1 MNLTLSDSY
10 LKYLN
15 EINDLYI
22 EAFPKAERK
31 PMDQI
36 IKVCQNGYGRII
48 PILMDD
54 EFVGMFITLD
64 SDGDNTLLI
73 DYFAIKSDYRGLS
86 LGSKAIE
93 LLNEMENKTIIIE
106 IEPCVNEASNLL
118 QRQKRKKFYENLG
131 FRQTDIN
138 ISWFGVDLELMSLNK
153 TINFNHYMDLLTS
166 IFPKAYIEENIKLT

>member
-93 LLNEMENKTIIIE
+93 LLNEMENKTTIIE

-166 IFPKAYIEENIKLT
+166 IFPRAYIEENIKLT

>member
-131 FRQTDIN
+131 FKQTDIN

-166 IFPKAYIEENIKLT
+166 IFPRAYIEENIKLT

>member
-10 LKYLN
+10 LKFLN

-166 IFPKAYIEENIKLT
+166 IFPRAYIEENIKLT

>member
-31 PMDQI
+31 PINQI

-131 FRQTDIN
+131 FKQTNIN

-153 TINFNHYMDLLTS
+153 IINFNHYIDLLTS
-166 IFPKAYIEENIKLT
+166 IFPKAYIEENIKLA

>member
-1 MNLTLSDSY
+1 MNLTLSNSH
-10 LKYLN
+10 LEYLN

-31 PMDQI
+31 PMNQI

-48 PILMDD
+48 PILLYD

-64 SDGDNTLLI
+64 SDGDDILLI

-93 LLNEMENKTIIIE
+93 LLNKMENKTIIIE

-153 TINFNHYMDLLTS
+153 IIDFNHYIDLLTS

>member
-1 MNLTLSDSY
+1 MNLTLSNSY

-15 EINDLYI
+15 EINNLYM

-31 PMDQI
+31 PMNQI

-93 LLNEMENKTIIIE
+93 LLNKMENKTIIIE
-106 IEPCVNEASNLL
+106 IEPCINEANNLL

-131 FRQTDIN
+131 FKQTDIN

-166 IFPKAYIEENIKLT
+166 IFPRTYIEENIKLT

>member
-1 MNLTLSDSY
+1 MNLTLSNSY
-10 LKYLN
+10 LEFLD
-15 EINDLYI
+15 EINDLYM

-31 PMDQI
+31 PMNQI

-48 PILMDD
+48 PVLLDD

-64 SDGDNTLLI
+64 SDGDDILLI

-93 LLNEMENKTIIIE
+93 LLNKMENKTIIIE
-106 IEPCVNEASNLL
+106 IEPCVSDANNLL

-131 FRQTDIN
+131 FKQTDIN
-138 ISWFGVDLELMSLNK
+138 ISWFGVDLELMSLNR
-153 TINFNHYMDLLTS
+153 IIDFNHYMNLLTS

>member
-1 MNLTLSDSY
+1 MNLTLSNSY
-10 LKYLN
+10 LEFLD
-15 EINDLYI
+15 EINNLYM

-31 PMDQI
+31 PMNQI

-48 PILMDD
+48 PVLLDD

-64 SDGDNTLLI
+64 SDGDDILLI

-93 LLNEMENKTIIIE
+93 LLNKMENKTIIIE
-106 IEPCVNEASNLL
+106 IEPCVSDANNLL

-131 FRQTDIN
+131 FKQTDIN

-153 TINFNHYMDLLTS
+153 IIDFNHYMNLLTS

>member
-1 MNLTLSDSY
+1 MNLTLSNSY
-10 LKYLN
+10 LEYLN

-31 PMDQI
+31 PINQI

-166 IFPKAYIEENIKLT
+166 IFPRAYIEENIKLT

>member
-166 IFPKAYIEENIKLT
+166 IFPRAYIEENIKLT

>member
-1 MNLTLSDSY
+1 MNLTLSNSY
-10 LKYLN
+10 LEFLD
-15 EINDLYI
+15 EINNLYI

-31 PMDQI
+31 PMKQI

-48 PILMDD
+48 PILLDD

-64 SDGDNTLLI
+64 SDGDDILLI

-86 LGSKAIE
+86 LGSKAID
-93 LLNEMENKTIIIE
+93 LLNKMENKTIIIE
-106 IEPCVNEASNLL
+106 IEPCVSDANNLL

-131 FRQTDIN
+131 FKQTDIN

-153 TINFNHYMDLLTS
+153 IIDFNHYMDLLTS